1 MSIKVGGFLYYKR
14 SFLFQPKIK
23 SMKQIK
29 TILLAANAALFSAPQ
44 AVKKKIELK
53 VQRFSTV
60 PDLGKFKDV

>member
-1 MSIKVGGFLYYKR
+1 
-14 SFLFQPKIK
+14 
-23 SMKQIK
+23 MKQIK

-60 PDLGKFKDV
+60 PDLSKIKRV